1 MGGRCFRI
9 ALLLILASSQAR
21 AVGVSGDAPEGR
33 STAAQAPAP
42 PGPEAGQDPI
52 RDRLFPPELILQRQ
66 AELGIDEKQRAAL
79 TKELAAFQSQIVEVQ
94 WKLGSAAEELAHLL
108 DAPRIDEARALAQA
122 DKVMALERE
131 VKRSHLGL
139 LIRIR
144 NLLTDAQRAQLA
156 KLRKPGQ

>member
-1 MGGRCFRI
+1 M
-9 ALLLILASSQAR
+9 
-21 AVGVSGDAPEGR
+21 
-33 STAAQAPAP
+33 
-42 PGPEAGQDPI
+42 
-52 RDRLFPPELILQRQ
+52 FPPDLILQRQ
-66 AELGIDEKQRAAL
+66 TELGIDEKQRAAL

-94 WKLGSAAEELAHLL
+94 WKLGSAAEDLAHLL

-156 KLRKPGQ
+156 KLRKPAQ